1 VNVAIIED
9 SITRFT
15 NDPASARSAPAV
27 TARLTDGAA
36 ELSAG
41 SFAWAAD
48 LPPALGGGNA
58 APSPTVYLLGALA
71 GCAAAFLRDTLGPQ
85 FGVRIDGVTAVAR
98 CRSDARGLLG
108 MNGALPDLT
117 DLELEVSVDSPE
129 PDERLQPVYQAWL
142 ERCPIYLAIT
152 RPNTVAT
159 RFVAQTSAE
168 AQREGAPR

>member
-1 VNVAIIED
+1 MNAAIIEA
-9 SITRFT
+9 SVTRFT
-15 NDPASARSAPAV
+15 NDPEAARSAPAV
-27 TARLTDGAA
+27 TAHLTDGPA

-41 SFAWAAD
+41 SFTWAAD

-58 APSPTVYLLGALA
+58 APSPTAYLLGAVA

-108 MNGALPDLT
+108 MDGVAPDLT
-117 DLELEVSVDSPE
+117 DLELEVTVNSPE
-129 PDERLQPVYQAWL
+129 PADRLEPVYRAWL

-152 RPNTVAT
+152 RAT
-159 RFVAQTSAE
+159 PVRASFQAQAVAE
-168 AQREGAPR
+168 A